1 MNYKISVII
10 PVYNAEKDLKTAIDS
25 IINQTIGFEN
35 IELIIVDDASAD
47 NSRNIINDYSQKYS
61 NIKPIFLDKNS
72 GFPGKPR
79 NIGIKN
85 ATAEYIVFLDAD
97 DEYYS
102 DALEKYY
109 STITKEKSDFVM
121 GSHFS
126 NLDGEKVKVNILH
139 HFDDTFKNKDLINI
153 DPFENQLNFDRL
165 SHDHI
170 APWGKIYNKE
180 VIIKNNV
187 SFPEDCLCEDTYF
200 YFNMLINSKKVTL
213 LPNEELYCYNIIE
226 GKDSAI
232 HGHDLKKF
240 NNYFNGFKKLID
252 LIEQIGFSKE
262 IIISENFS
270 NLLLIFTNLSKDNK
284 KKVISEIYDFEKD
297 MGYEVVI
304 NRKEVAIL
312 NNLIFKKHF
321 KAAILLSDF
330 YQRLYN
336 NVKIKNLYRRFI
348 YK

>member
-10 PVYNAEKDLKTAIDS
+10 PVYNAQKELNKAIDS
-25 IINQTIGFEN
+25 IINQTIGFES
-35 IELIIVDDASAD
+35 IELIIVDDASKD
-47 NSRNIINDYSQKYS
+47 NSKNIINDYSQKYS

-79 NIGIKN
+79 NIGVKN
-85 ATAEYIVFLDAD
+85 ATADYIVFLDAD
-97 DEYYS
+97 DEYYP

-109 STITKEKSDFVM
+109 ATITKEQSDFVM

-126 NLDGEKVKVNILH
+126 NLNGEKVKVNILH
-139 HFDDTFKNKDLINI
+139 HFDDTFINKDLINI

-180 VIIKNNV
+180 VIIKNDV
-187 SFPEDCLCEDTYF
+187 HFPEDCLCEDTYF

-213 LPNEELYCYNIIE
+213 LPNEELYCYNTIE
-226 GKDSAI
+226 GVDSAI

-240 NNYFNGFKKLID
+240 NNYFEGFKKVLKLIKG
-252 LIEQIGFSKE
+252 IEFSKE
-262 IIISENFS
+262 IIISENLS
-270 NLLLIFTNLSKDNK
+270 NLLLIFTNLNK
-284 KKVISEIYDFEKD
+284 NDKKNAIKRIYELENDIDDKIII
-297 MGYEVVI
+297 Y
-304 NRKEVAIL
+304 RKEVNIL
-312 NNLIFKKHF
+312 NKLILNKHF
-321 KAAILLSDF
+321 KMAILLSNF
-330 YQRLYN
+330 YKFMYN
-336 NVKIKNLYRRFI
+336 NVTIKNIYRKFY